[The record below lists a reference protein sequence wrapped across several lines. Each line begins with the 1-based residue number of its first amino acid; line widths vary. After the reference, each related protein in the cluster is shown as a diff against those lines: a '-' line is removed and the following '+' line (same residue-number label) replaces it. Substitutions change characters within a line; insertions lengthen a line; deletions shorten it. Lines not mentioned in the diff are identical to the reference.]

1 MKSIAK
7 LIFIALAIMLPA
19 VSFGQKDVTKFLG
32 IPVDGTKSEMIRKL
46 QAKGFKLVNDP
57 YSDEKYLEGEFN
69 GEDVNVYVVT
79 NNDKVYRIC
88 VIDKTLRDETDIRI
102 RFNKLVRQF
111 AFNDKYSCGSES
123 FVDFIISSD
132 EDINYGITVLN
143 KRYSASFFQ
152 NITDSI
158 AYTKEIEEIFSK
170 FSMEDINNYIEYL
183 NHSKSSSLSN
193 SSHDGFNS
201 TNPTFM
207 EMELLM
213 SQYIYR
219 RSVWF
224 MINKTLGKYQILLYY
239 DNGYNQANGED
250 L

>member
-46 QAKGFKLVNDP
+46 KAKGFKLVNDP

-69 GEDVNVYVVT
+69 GENVNVYVVT
-79 NNDKVYRIC
+79 NNNKVYRIH
-88 VIDKTLRDETDIRI
+88 LRDSTPRDEIDIKI

-111 AFNDKYSCGSES
+111 AFNGKYTCASES
-123 FVDFIISSD
+123 YVDYIIPDD
-132 EDINYGITVLN
+132 EDISYNMLVSN
-143 KRYSASFFQ
+143 KRYEALFFQ
-152 NITDSI
+152 NSTDDI
-158 AYTKEIEEIFSK
+158 EYQQEIEKILSK
-170 FSMEDINNYIEYL
+170 FTPEEIENPSDEIKEEILYHTLPYL
-183 NHSKSSSLSN
+183 SKR
-193 SSHDGFNS
+193 
-201 TNPTFM
+201 P
-207 EMELLM
+207 
-213 SQYIYR
+213 
-219 RSVWF
+219 VWF
-224 MINKTLGKYQILLYY
+224 MIGDYMEKYQIFMYY